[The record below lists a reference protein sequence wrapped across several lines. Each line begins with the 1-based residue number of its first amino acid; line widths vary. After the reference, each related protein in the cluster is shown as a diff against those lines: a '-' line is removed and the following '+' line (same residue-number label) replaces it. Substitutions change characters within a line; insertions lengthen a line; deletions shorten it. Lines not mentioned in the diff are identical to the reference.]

1 MIVAGRKARPDGI
14 WEAKCAAAG
23 VAIPGKKKEKRIM
36 MPILIAFAFAFA
48 LSGLVYLKGREA
60 VEGGGKAGAL
70 ACAMMAIGALAMLAI
85 LVSAVAP
92 ELQNRLASLSQML

>member
-1 MIVAGRKARPDGI
+1 
-14 WEAKCAAAG
+14 
-23 VAIPGKKKEKRIM
+23 M
-36 MPILIAFAFAFA
+36 MPILIALAFAFA
-48 LSGLVYLKGREA
+48 LSGLVYLKGHEA

-70 ACAMMAIGALAMLAI
+70 TYAMMAIGALAMLAI

>member
-1 MIVAGRKARPDGI
+1 
-14 WEAKCAAAG
+14 
-23 VAIPGKKKEKRIM
+23 M
-36 MPILIAFAFAFA
+36 MPILIALAFAFA
-48 LSGLVYLKGREA
+48 LSGLEYLKGREV

-70 ACAMMAIGALAMLAI
+70 AYAMMAIGALAMLAV